1 MIIKKIK
8 LNADR
13 LGIITSIACAI
24 HCTVLPLLVSSISLF
39 NFDILENKAIE
50 WGMISLALAFG
61 SLSLYHG
68 YAHHHKK
75 NIPVI
80 LFATGFFFL
89 ILNQVIA
96 ERFVFIFIPLSAV
109 CIISAH
115 VLNIYFCRNSGKCC
129 AHKSPQ
135 QKSVKE

>member
-24 HCTVLPLLVSSISLF
+24 HCTILPLLVTSLPLL
-39 NFDILENKAIE
+39 NIEILENKIIE
-50 WGMISLALAFG
+50 WGMISLSLAFG

-68 YAHHHKK
+68 YTHHHKK
-75 NIPVI
+75 AVPFI
-80 LFATGFFFL
+80 LFTTGFIFL

-96 ERFVFIFIPLSAV
+96 EQFVFIFIPLSAV

-115 VLNIYFCRNSGKCC
+115 ALNIYHCRNSGKCC
-129 AHKSPQ
+129 AHKSPS
-135 QKSVKE
+135 QKIH